1 MRQILLNRISFV
13 RKLTTSA
20 FKLPPS
26 PEGAFFDWDGTI
38 LAFRES
44 KFLRCF
50 NQTLDELGY
59 PQSKHMTSMQGS
71 KSIYDSFY
79 SRIDSIDGIDK
90 AYRRFKKI
98 FASWPVSQDE
108 LMPGANSLCD
118 RLNSS
123 KIPVGIISNLDQYL
137 LEKQINELGLQSSFK
152 IVKGSAQKPSTS
164 GLTWAARSL
173 GLPVSKS
180 LWYLG
185 DSLSTD
191 ILAANKAGFTSILV
205 NESVSLLDHPGSE
218 NIKPDI
224 RFNNMNEVISM
235 LDTLKQSGRSI

>member
-1 MRQILLNRISFV
+1 MRHILLKRISFV

-20 FKLPPS
+20 FKLPPL
-26 PEGAFFDWDGTI
+26 PEGVFFDWDGTI

-44 KFLRCF
+44 KFLWCF

-59 PQSKHMTSMQGS
+59 PKSMHMTSMKGS

-79 SRIDSIDGIDK
+79 SRIDTIDGIDK
-90 AYRRFKKI
+90 AYSRFKKM
-98 FASWPVSQDE
+98 FASLQVTQDE
-108 LMPGANSLCD
+108 LMPGAQSLCD
-118 RLNSS
+118 QLNSCQ
-123 KIPVGIISNLDQYL
+123 IPVGIISNLDQYL

-152 IVKGSAQKPSTS
+152 VVIGSAQKPSTA
-164 GLTWAARSL
+164 GLTRATKSL
-173 GLPVSKS
+173 RLPVSKS

-205 NESVSLLDHPGSE
+205 NESASLLDLPGSE
-218 NIKPDI
+218 NIKPDV
-224 RFNNMNEVISM
+224 RYNNMNEVISI
-235 LDTLKQSGRSI
+235 LDTLKQTRRSL